1 MRFDIYHILTFTK
14 TWYFQDSKDFSHV
27 YVGTSTE
34 GEIFGVKTFLPI
46 NIIFVLMSIT
56 TLLNLYPTIPEKI
69 QQQF

>member
-1 MRFDIYHILTFTK
+1 MHCDIYHILTFTE

-27 YVGTSTE
+27 YVGTSNRGRDTW
-34 GEIFGVKTFLPI
+34 GKNVSIHQYY
-46 NIIFVLMSIT
+46 FVLMSIT